1 MNAVDKI
8 PARDRHACRAETPK
22 RSSATGKTRRVR
34 RVAMSR
40 ADFIGLV
47 AGWSGG
53 LVLILFI
60 SIFARYAG

>member
-8 PARDRHACRAETPK
+8 PARDRHACRADTPK
-22 RSSATGKTRRVR
+22 RSSATDKTRQVR
-34 RVAMSR
+34 SLAMSR
-40 ADFIGLV
+40 ADFIGIV
-47 AGWSGG
+47 MGWSGG

>member
-1 MNAVDKI
+1 
-8 PARDRHACRAETPK
+8 
-22 RSSATGKTRRVR
+22 
-34 RVAMSR
+34 MSR
-40 ADFIGLV
+40 ADFIGIV